1 MKLITTANKDINKEM
16 MLVPPSFDP
25 CLSKKIEFPI
35 STSNKNIK
43 KTKAVFQK
51 MLNIFINTSKEKIYY
66 LKVYQKLKCYI
77 IVVSNKIR

>member
-43 KTKAVFQK
+43 KNKSGF
-51 MLNIFINTSKEKIYY
+51 SKDVKHIHKYLQRKNLLFKSISKVEVLYY
-66 LKVYQKLKCYI
+66 SCIK
-77 IVVSNKIR
+77 